1 MKNQWPFWLFV
12 IAILIVV
19 VIAMNYQGAQ
29 DVAPLGDIFSQDQ
42 GALEYEYVAPSDQ
55 KTSAAL
61 TQKKTGVTAVDGS
74 KVEAK
79 AVAAS
84 AAIASPAPAPVSA
97 TSAAVS
103 AAPTTSTPGAAS
115 TAPVS
120 APVPAK
126 AATVSA
132 AGTFAV
138 QILSSKDEKATE
150 AELQKVKKNGFAEA
164 YIRKVDLSG
173 KGTWYRI
180 YIGQYT
186 SMTQAQEGLTAVK
199 QKYPQAFISKF

>member
-19 VIAMNYQGAQ
+19 VIAMNYQGTQ

-55 KTSAAL
+55 KTSAAV
-61 TQKKTGVTAVDGS
+61 TPKTTGVTAVDGS

-103 AAPTTSTPGAAS
+103 PAPTTSTPGAAS

-120 APVPAK
+120 APIAK
-126 AATVSA
+126 AATVSV

-180 YIGQYT
+180 YVGQYT

>member
-29 DVAPLGDIFSQDQ
+29 DVAPLGDIFSQGQ

-55 KTSAAL
+55 KTTVAVAP
-61 TQKKTGVTAVDGS
+61 KMTGTTAVDNS
-74 KVEAK
+74 KVETK
-79 AVAAS
+79 V
-84 AAIASPAPAPVSA
+84 V
-97 TSAAVS
+97 
-103 AAPTTSTPGAAS
+103 AAS
-115 TAPVS
+115 TATVSPVS
-120 APVPAK
+120 APVSAVVSSA
-126 AATVSA
+126 AATSTLSTTAPVKETAVSA
-132 AGTFAV
+132 AGSFAV

-164 YIRKVDLSG
+164 YIRKVDLGG
-173 KGTWYRI
+173 KGIWYRI
-180 YIGQYT
+180 YVGQYT